1 MTRHAARG
9 PCLDQGLPRGTPEDV
24 AMPDDTATAERLRA
38 IGVELDRQNSELG
51 RAYRA
56 LSELGAVSLRV
67 SEADLRAIAEA
78 TAPVLPASTVT
89 PGPWHGARC

>member
-1 MTRHAARG
+1 
-9 PCLDQGLPRGTPEDV
+9 
-24 AMPDDTATAERLRA
+24 MPDDTATAVRLRA
-38 IGVELDRQNSELG
+38 IGAELDRQDSELG

-56 LSELGAVSLRV
+56 LAELGTMTLRI

-78 TAPVLPASTVT
+78 TAPVLPASTLA

>member
-1 MTRHAARG
+1 
-9 PCLDQGLPRGTPEDV
+9 
-24 AMPDDTATAERLRA
+24 MPDDTATAERLRA
-38 IGVELDRQNSELG
+38 IGAELDRQNSELG

-56 LSELGAVSLRV
+56 LAELGAVSLRV

-78 TAPVLPASTVT
+78 TAPVLPASTAT